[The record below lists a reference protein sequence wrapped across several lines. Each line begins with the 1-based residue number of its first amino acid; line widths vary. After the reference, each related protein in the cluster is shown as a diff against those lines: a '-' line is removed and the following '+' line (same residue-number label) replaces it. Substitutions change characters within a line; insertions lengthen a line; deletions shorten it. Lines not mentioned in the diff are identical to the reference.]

1 MEQKLVSSLRST
13 LQTPASNWH
22 ACSKGSSLPLP
33 HIFVF
38 VVFKGFFFPLLI

>member
-22 ACSKGSSLPLP
+22 ACSKGS
-33 HIFVF
+33 FVF